1 MTADLPLSAFVP
13 ELRQQLTRGD
23 LLISGGA
30 LARPDGGLRG
40 SVAWRGQPVH
50 LTRGETKIVVAMALS
65 SRTLTYREII
75 ETMHRPGW
83 AVSDDSVVAR
93 VHVKRIR
100 QKFKAAD
107 PKFDRIETHYTVGY
121 SWRG

>member
-1 MTADLPLSAFVP
+1 MSADLPLAAFVP
-13 ELRQQLTRGD
+13 GMLGQRGD
-23 LLISGGA
+23 LRLIAGNATVS
-30 LARPDGGLRG
+30 
-40 SVAWRGQPVH
+40 WKGQPVR
-50 LTRGETKIVVAMALS
+50 LTKAEAKIVTVLAHAAP
-65 SRTLTYREII
+65 RALTYREII

-93 VHVKRIR
+93 AHVKRIR